1 MSVVAP
7 SGTRKN
13 EDVSTPHLILLP
25 GMDGTG
31 ELFAP
36 LLAELPLTLP
46 VTVVAYPDRRASYA
60 EHVAV
65 ARAEL
70 PRDRPFV
77 LLGESFSGP
86 VAVSVASARPP
97 QLRGIIL
104 CASFLT
110 CPNPL
115 LRALRPFMPL
125 ATPKLVPA
133 FVAQRA
139 LSGRFRTPAL
149 NEMHRRAL
157 RHVSSPTLTARLRA
171 MAEVDVRAALGEVQV
186 PSLYLRGT
194 HDRVVAARFGE
205 EFLAAA
211 RDGRIVDVDAPH
223 FLLQARPR
231 EAAAEILAFIASL
244 DQAERGTSPTNNL

>member
-1 MSVVAP
+1 MSVVAQ

-13 EDVSTPHLILLP
+13 EDVTTPHLILLP

-46 VTVVAYPDRRASYA
+46 VTVVAYPDRRGGYP

-65 ARAEL
+65 ARGEL

-86 VAVSVASARPP
+86 VAVSLASARPP
-97 QLRGIIL
+97 QLRGLIL
-104 CASFLT
+104 CASFLS

-115 LRALRPFMPL
+115 LRALRPFASF
-125 ATPKLVPA
+125 ATPKLLPA

-139 LSGRFRTPAL
+139 LSGRFRTKVL
-149 NEMHRRAL
+149 DEMHRRAL
-157 RHVSSPTLTARLRA
+157 GHVSSPTLSARLRA
-171 MAEVDVRAALGEVQV
+171 MANVDVRAALRDVAV

-194 HDRVVAARFGE
+194 QDHVVAARFGE
-205 EFLAAA
+205 EFLATA
-211 RDGRIVDVDAPH
+211 RNGRLVDIDAPH
-223 FLLQARPR
+223 FLLQVRPR
-231 EAAAEILAFIASL
+231 EAAAEILHFIASL
-244 DQAERGTSPTNNL
+244 GRHESGLPPANKL